1 MHEVRGAHS
10 EQSTRRFGARRER
23 VDRLHALAVLLP
35 PLLPSCCLRCLG
47 EAHAFSSS
55 VAAPQNASRAAPFPS
70 SPPTSPP
77 IALGHSSAGSRANPS
92 QTLQARVQRHGTHPS
107 WHRTTFSTLSR
118 SLLSPL
124 SARAGTRFAS
134 SHRVLSARAST
145 RVCTHIRRRSPS
157 RSHSSVQIVGGQRIA
172 RKTTGTRTRS
182 MPSIVAGCGR

>member
-23 VDRLHALAVLLP
+23 VDHLYAPAVLLP
-35 PLLPSCCLRCLG
+35 PPLPSCCLRCLG

-55 VAAPQNASRAAPFPS
+55 VVAPQNALRVAPFPS

-92 QTLQARVQRHGTHPS
+92 QTLQARVQSHGTHPS
-107 WHRTTFSTLSR
+107 WHRTIFSTLSQ
-118 SLLSPL
+118 SPLSPL

-134 SHRVLSARAST
+134 SHRALSARAST
-145 RVCTHIRRRSPS
+145 RVCTHIRRHNPN
-157 RSHSSVQIVGGQRIA
+157 RSHSSVQTVGGQRIA
-172 RKTTGTRTRS
+172 RKTTGTRMRS
-182 MPSIVAGCGR
+182 TPNIVAGCGR